1 MALVHAGATFAEA
14 GEPVATVYFAESG
27 LLAYVREMTTGH
39 HLAVAA
45 VGVEGLVGAGS
56 IVGVSRHPHRIVVL
70 LDSTGYRIPAN
81 TLRRAFNDLN
91 GVRAATLRHVGRQL
105 VEMSSLVACT
115 RVHSH
120 RQRLAR
126 WLLMAADKA
135 QRSTLRL
142 THDELAQMV
151 GGPRPAVTVALHEMT
166 ARGAIACL
174 RGRLDI
180 LDRALLVTH
189 ACECYVPQAT
199 LIDSPPAR

>member
-70 LDSTGYRIPAN
+70 LDSRGYRIPAN